1 MTGMAETDVTRLEV
15 ALGPRSYPIHIG
27 SNLLDQADRLL
38 ADQLTGRHVVILSD
52 SRTGPLYAARLAERL
67 APLTRRL
74 DQLEIPAGE
83 ASKSMAGYADLMDRL
98 LGLGVDRQ
106 LVLIALGGGVVGDLT
121 GFAAASLLRGVDF
134 VQIPTSLL
142 AQVDSSVGGKTGINM
157 PAGKNL
163 VGAFWQPRAVLA
175 DLSLLASLPER
186 ELRAGYAETVKYGL
200 LGDADFFDWAEVH
213 GAECLALEPAVLGRA
228 VYRACQMKAGIV
240 GADET
245 ESDRRMLL
253 NLGHS
258 FGHALEAEAGY
269 DGRLL
274 HGEAVSLGMVMAF
287 DFSVRLGLCE
297 AQSALRVRQHLASMG
312 LPVSAADLPAGLRDT
327 GGLAERL
334 ASHMARDK
342 KVRDGHLRLV
352 LVRGIGA
359 AFVAGDI
366 SGDQLAGFLADWVKG
381 Q

>member
-1 MTGMAETDVTRLEV
+1 MTGMADNDITHLQV

-27 SNLLDQADRLL
+27 SNLLDRADQLL
-38 ADQLTGRHVVILSD
+38 ADQLSGRQAVILSD
-52 SRTGPLYAARLAERL
+52 SHTGPLYAARLTEKL
-67 APLTRRL
+67 APITRRL
-74 DQLEIPAGE
+74 DHLEIAAGE
-83 ASKSMAGYADLMDRL
+83 ASKSMTSYADLMDRL

-157 PAGKNL
+157 TAGKNL

-200 LGDADFFDWAEVH
+200 LGDADFFSWAEAH
-213 GAECLALEPAVLGRA
+213 GAECLALDPAVLGRA
-228 VYRACQMKAGIV
+228 VYQACRMKAEIV
-240 GADET
+240 GTDET

-297 AQSALRVRQHLASMG
+297 AQSASRVRQHLARMG
-312 LPVSAADLPAGLRDT
+312 LPVSAADLPAGLRQT
-327 GGLAERL
+327 SGLADRL
-334 ASHMARDK
+334 TRHMAKDK
-342 KVRDGHLRLV
+342 KVRNGRLRLV
-352 LVRGIGA
+352 LVRAIGA
-359 AFVAGDI
+359 AFVAEDI
-366 SGDQLAGFLADWVKG
+366 SGDQLSAFLADWVEG
-381 Q
+381 

>member
-1 MTGMAETDVTRLEV
+1 MTDAHITSLQVP
-15 ALGPRSYPIHIG
+15 LGARSYPIHIG

-38 ADQLTGRHVVILSD
+38 AEQLAGRQTVILSD
-52 SRTGPLYAARLAERL
+52 SHTGPLYAARLAEKL
-67 APLTRRL
+67 APITRRL
-74 DQLEIPAGE
+74 DQLEIAAGE

-106 LVLIALGGGVVGDLT
+106 LVLIALGGGVVGDVT

-157 PAGKNL
+157 TAGKNL

-200 LGDADFFDWAEVH
+200 LGDADFFSWAETH
-213 GAECLALEPAVLGRA
+213 GAECLALDPAVLGRA
-228 VYRACQMKAGIV
+228 VYHACQMKAEIV

-274 HGEAVSLGMVMAF
+274 HGEAISLGMVMAF
-287 DFSVRLGLCE
+287 DFSARLGLCDTQ
-297 AQSALRVRQHLASMG
+297 AALRVRQHLARMG
-312 LPVSAADLPAGLRDT
+312 LPVSVADLPAGLRETD
-327 GGLAERL
+327 GLAGRL
-334 ASHMARDK
+334 ASHMAKDK
-342 KVRDGHLRLV
+342 KVRDGRLRLV

-359 AFVAGDI
+359 AFVAEDI
-366 SGDQLAGFLADWVKG
+366 SDNQLNAFLADWVNG
-381 Q
+381 

>member
-1 MTGMAETDVTRLEV
+1 MTGMADNDITHLQV

-27 SNLLDQADRLL
+27 SNLLDRADQLL
-38 ADQLTGRHVVILSD
+38 ADQLSGRQAVILSD
-52 SRTGPLYAARLAERL
+52 SHTGPLYAARLTEKL
-67 APLTRRL
+67 APITRRL
-74 DQLEIPAGE
+74 DHLEIAAGE
-83 ASKSMAGYADLMDRL
+83 ASKSMASYADLMDRL

-157 PAGKNL
+157 TAGKNL

-200 LGDADFFDWAEVH
+200 LGDADFFSWAEAH
-213 GAECLALEPAVLGRA
+213 GAECLALDPAVLGRA
-228 VYRACQMKAGIV
+228 VYQACRMKAEIV
-240 GADET
+240 GTDET

-297 AQSALRVRQHLASMG
+297 AQSASRVRQHLARMG
-312 LPVSAADLPAGLRDT
+312 LPVSAADLPAGLRQTSGQAD
-327 GGLAERL
+327 RL
-334 ASHMARDK
+334 TRHMAKDK
-342 KVRDGHLRLV
+342 KVRNGRLRLV
-352 LVRGIGA
+352 LVRTIGA
-359 AFVAGDI
+359 AFVAEDI
-366 SGDQLAGFLADWVKG
+366 SGDQLSAFLADWVEG
-381 Q
+381 

>member
-1 MTGMAETDVTRLEV
+1 MTGMADNDITHLQV

-27 SNLLDQADRLL
+27 SNLLDRADQLL
-38 ADQLTGRHVVILSD
+38 ADQLSGRQAVILSD
-52 SRTGPLYAARLAERL
+52 SHTGPLYAARLTEKL
-67 APLTRRL
+67 APITRRL
-74 DQLEIPAGE
+74 DHLEIAAGE
-83 ASKSMAGYADLMDRL
+83 ASKSMARYADLMDML

-157 PAGKNL
+157 TAGKNL

-200 LGDADFFDWAEVH
+200 LGDADFFSWAEAH
-213 GAECLALEPAVLGRA
+213 GAECLALDPAVLGRA
-228 VYRACQMKAGIV
+228 VYQACRMKAEIV
-240 GADET
+240 GTDET

-297 AQSALRVRQHLASMG
+297 AQSASRVRQHLARMG
-312 LPVSAADLPAGLRDT
+312 LPVSAADLPAGLRQT
-327 GGLAERL
+327 SGLADRL
-334 ASHMARDK
+334 TRHMAKDK
-342 KVRDGHLRLV
+342 KVRNGRLRLV
-352 LVRGIGA
+352 LVRAIGA
-359 AFVAGDI
+359 AFVAEDI
-366 SGDQLAGFLADWVKG
+366 SGDQLSAFLADWVEG
-381 Q
+381 

>member
-1 MTGMAETDVTRLEV
+1 MTGMADNDITHLQV

-27 SNLLDQADRLL
+27 SNLLDRADQLL
-38 ADQLTGRHVVILSD
+38 ADQLSGRQAVILSD
-52 SRTGPLYAARLAERL
+52 SHTGPLYAARLTEKL
-67 APLTRRL
+67 APITRRL
-74 DQLEIPAGE
+74 DHLEIAAGE
-83 ASKSMAGYADLMDRL
+83 ASKSMASYADLMDRL

-157 PAGKNL
+157 TAGKNL

-200 LGDADFFDWAEVH
+200 LGDADFFSWAEAH
-213 GAECLALEPAVLGRA
+213 GAECLALDPAVLGRA
-228 VYRACQMKAGIV
+228 VYQACRMKAEIV
-240 GADET
+240 GTDET

-297 AQSALRVRQHLASMG
+297 AQSASRVRQHLARMG
-312 LPVSAADLPAGLRDT
+312 LPVSAADLPAGLRQT
-327 GGLAERL
+327 SGLVDRL
-334 ASHMARDK
+334 TRHMAKDK
-342 KVRDGHLRLV
+342 KVRNGRLRLV
-352 LVRGIGA
+352 LVRTIGA
-359 AFVAGDI
+359 AFVAEDI
-366 SGDQLAGFLADWVKG
+366 SGDQLSAFLADWVEG
-381 Q
+381 

>member
-1 MTGMAETDVTRLEV
+1 MTGMADNDITHLQV

-27 SNLLDQADRLL
+27 SNLLDRADQLL
-38 ADQLTGRHVVILSD
+38 ADQLSGRQAVILSD
-52 SRTGPLYAARLAERL
+52 SQTGPLYAARLTEKL
-67 APLTRRL
+67 APITRRL
-74 DQLEIPAGE
+74 DHLEIAAGE
-83 ASKSMAGYADLMDRL
+83 ASKSMASYAELMDRL

-157 PAGKNL
+157 TAGKNL

-200 LGDADFFDWAEVH
+200 LGDADFFSWAEAH
-213 GAECLALEPAVLGRA
+213 GAECLALDPAVLGRA
-228 VYRACQMKAGIV
+228 VYQACRMKAEIV
-240 GADET
+240 GTDET

-297 AQSALRVRQHLASMG
+297 AQSASRVRQHLARMG
-312 LPVSAADLPAGLRDT
+312 LPVSAADLPAGFRQT
-327 GGLAERL
+327 SGLADRL
-334 ASHMARDK
+334 TRHMAKDK
-342 KVRDGHLRLV
+342 KVRNGRLRLV
-352 LVRGIGA
+352 LVRAIGA
-359 AFVAGDI
+359 AFVAEDI
-366 SGDQLAGFLADWVKG
+366 SGDQLSAFLADWVEG
-381 Q
+381 